1 MRKLPEVHVPL
12 DVVLDTPRRHAAAEW
27 LGSRMAA
34 LGLRPCGF
42 RLPLAE
48 LYVQTKRAR
57 RSLADAL
64 CVGLRRPWPADAP
77 SIDVVEDHIRA
88 ELVQRRLDRRWST
101 AEAARRLLMPL
112 ERFEATEA
120 SVHVDV
126 VTLVW
131 MCQLYEA
138 DPALCLPSVFLAMPD
153 VDAVRREQALSG
165 LDRGSPG
172 KQAQDGGRDEGTSR
186 LRPRYNGPAAPYWW
200 AKGKPGGSAARS
212 ARAKHAAQRKWAF
225 EKGLVTP
232 VDKPK

>member
-42 RLPLAE
+42 RLPLAD

-131 MCQLYEA
+131 MCELYEA
-138 DPALCLPSVFLAMPD
+138 DPALCLPSAFLAMPD

-172 KQAQDGGRDEGTSR
+172 KQAQDGGGSVDTGRDATRYG
-186 LRPRYNGPAAPYWW
+186 RPKVPYWW
-200 AKGKPGGSAARS
+200 ADPKRRGG
-212 ARAKHAAQRKWAF
+212 AAQMGRNKMAAA
-225 EKGLVTP
+225 KRQQIAKSS
-232 VDKPK
+232 KPTK